1 MQCNVLHPKMR
12 SQTRQPCFIF
22 PVIYS
27 SHSSESTIFY
37 VYIYIYMYLLSYIIT
52 SHILSHFCYP
62 LLCPQK
68 SSTTYLIPCS
78 SYALY
83 TYIHTHIH
91 SPRFHPASYISQLHQ
106 PVTSASYISQLRYSN
121 HPFFFD
127 VPQISKAYIIYLI
140 YIYTYHDIS

>member
-37 VYIYIYMYLLSYIIT
+37 VYIYMYLLSYIIT

-91 SPRFHPASYISQLHQ
+91 SPRFHPASYISQL
-106 PVTSASYISQLRYSN
+106 RYSN

>member
-37 VYIYIYMYLLSYIIT
+37 VYIYMYLLSYIIT

-106 PVTSASYISQLRYSN
+106 PVTSASYDIAIIRFFRCPTDIQGIYYIS
-121 HPFFFD
+121 
-127 VPQISKAYIIYLI
+127 

>member
-1 MQCNVLHPKMR
+1 MYYIPRCVPKR
-12 SQTRQPCFIF
+12 VSHASSFQSFIPAI
-22 PVIYS
+22 PVRVPYS
-27 SHSSESTIFY
+27 M
-37 VYIYIYMYLLSYIIT
+37 YIYIYMYLLSYIIT